1 MLKLLKKFLSVL
13 LLTATLLPAGYAAP
27 ENSTGADKSSEANN
41 KALPHYTVELA
52 PEVTL
57 ELVLLKGGTFI
68 MGSPESEI
76 GRWKGQGEDQ
86 RKVVITRPFYIAV
99 FETTQAQ
106 YEAVMKRNPSVRSRG
121 PHLPV
126 TDVSWQDAMDFCAR
140 LNLLTEKT
148 RPANYKF
155 TLPTEAQWEYACRAR
170 TTTSLNNGEDVQILG
185 KHNSPNLGL
194 LAWYGGNCGQGYKTR
209 YYYYDIS
216 RWKEKQYEDSRYG
229 GSHTVGEKKPNKWG
243 IYDMHGNVGEWC
255 YDYYGPYPSRGQDS
269 VGPKTGEKRVCR
281 GGRWSFVPEKCR
293 SAARNPEDPTKRF
306 IAVGFRL
313 ALVPIK

>member
-155 TLPTEAQWEYACRAR
+155 TLPTEAQWEYACRAGTR
-170 TTTSLNNGEDVQILG
+170 TALNNRKNLTHNGRCANLDEVGWYMGNSNGRVQIV
-185 KHNSPNLGL
+185 
-194 LAWYGGNCGQGYKTR
+194 GQ
-209 YYYYDIS
+209 
-216 RWKEKQYEDSRYG
+216 
-229 GSHTVGEKKPNKWG
+229 KKPNAWG
-243 IYDMHGNVGEWC
+243 LYDMHGNAWEFCLDYWC
-255 YDYYGPYPSRGQDS
+255 KNPAQYSCINPQGPPPNESNGDHVKKGGGFYLKAERSRSGARSGQNEAKYYMSF
-269 VGPKTGEKRVCR
+269 RV
-281 GGRWSFVPEKCR
+281 
-293 SAARNPEDPTKRF
+293 
-306 IAVGFRL
+306 
-313 ALVPIK
+313 ALVYAPDE